1 MKHKQSNL
9 FQQMNLYLNMINP
22 NMLYIKTLKHQ
33 IRKKKKKK
41 NLNQKMKMDNNKYL
55 KQKINQEAFV
65 NIKEKLESIDID
77 IKNDKNSIN
86 LVKEELKK
94 LVCC

>member
-1 MKHKQSNL
+1 
-9 FQQMNLYLNMINP
+9 
-22 NMLYIKTLKHQ
+22 
-33 IRKKKKKK
+33 
-41 NLNQKMKMDNNKYL
+41 MDNNKYL